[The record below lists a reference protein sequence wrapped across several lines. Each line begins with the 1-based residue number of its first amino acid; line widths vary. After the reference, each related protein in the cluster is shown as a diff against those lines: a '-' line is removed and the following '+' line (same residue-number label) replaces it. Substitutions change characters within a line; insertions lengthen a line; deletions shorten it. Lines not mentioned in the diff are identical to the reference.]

1 MNLRSFN
8 GHVKTTFFLNIPQL
22 CVSQVRY
29 DPDTLWTQDQS
40 VAENEMLDPE
50 SLTGRIQER
59 FSEPQSKVHR
69 QFPEIRNRNE
79 CLQKPFTDMTM
90 LAPAWQLNNYFGDL
104 VMQDWIL
111 NSQFTYTS
119 LNVKWRRNIVLSW
132 IVKTIC
138 NWNFLWDNSNF
149 KRAI

>member
-1 MNLRSFN
+1 MNLRAFN
-8 GHVKTTFFLNIPQL
+8 KYVKTIFFLNIPQL
-22 CVSQVRY
+22 CVSQARHG
-29 DPDTLWTQDQS
+29 PDTLWTQDQS
-40 VAENEMLDPE
+40 VAENEMWDPE
-50 SLTGRIQER
+50 SLTGRIQEHL
-59 FSEPQSKVHR
+59 SEPKNKVH
-69 QFPEIRNRNE
+69 QHFPEISNRNK

-90 LAPAWQLNNYFGDL
+90 LAPVWQLNNYFSDL

-111 NSQFTYTS
+111 NSQFTHTS

-132 IVKTIC
+132 ILKTIC